1 MTVQAR
7 KSLRESSSGSGEIGG
22 RWSVSDKELSVL
34 QMIDR
39 GFQHDVLEKLSR
51 MEAKMEMLVGNGQP
65 GRMTLAENRIVELER
80 NDVRRTVIER
90 FVNAGIAV
98 LISVAVA
105 LRGHWWK

>member
-1 MTVQAR
+1 V
-7 KSLRESSSGSGEIGG
+7 SEREGC
-22 RWSVSDKELSVL
+22 VL
-34 QMIDR
+34 GIEP

-51 MEAKMEMLVGNGQP
+51 LEAKMDMLAGNGQP

-98 LISVAVA
+98 FISAA
-105 LRGHWWK
+105 IAMHGHWWK